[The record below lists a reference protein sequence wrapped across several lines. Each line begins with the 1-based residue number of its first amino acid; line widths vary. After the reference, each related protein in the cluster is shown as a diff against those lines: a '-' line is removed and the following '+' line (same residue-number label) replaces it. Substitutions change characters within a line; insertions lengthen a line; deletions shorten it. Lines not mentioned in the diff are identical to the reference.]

1 MRHIRLKL
9 KKEKIKIII
18 CKAVQTRKL
27 NKILLLNFCLAHLVP
42 DGNDFYL
49 KQFFQIFVE
58 ILKLDEGRNS
68 WGKKTTLTAGFH
80 ESFTF

>member
-1 MRHIRLKL
+1 MRLIRQKL

-42 DGNDFYL
+42 DGNDFLWHL

-58 ILKLDEGRNS
+58 ILKLAEGRNS
-68 WGKKTTLTAGFH
+68 WGEEDNLNSGFP
-80 ESFTF
+80 

>member
-1 MRHIRLKL
+1 MRHIRQKL

-27 NKILLLNFCLAHLVP
+27 NKANFCFAHLVP
-42 DGNDFYL
+42 DGNDFLSQL

-68 WGKKTTLTAGFH
+68 WWEEDNFNSGFP
-80 ESFTF
+80 